1 VDPKSEKIGYELSFT
16 RHFYKPV
23 ALRPLA
29 EIEAD
34 IRKLMDESDG
44 LVHQAL
50 GLG

>member
-1 VDPKSEKIGYELSFT
+1 MKIGYELSFT

-44 LVHQAL
+44 LVNESL
-50 GLG
+50 VPSLK